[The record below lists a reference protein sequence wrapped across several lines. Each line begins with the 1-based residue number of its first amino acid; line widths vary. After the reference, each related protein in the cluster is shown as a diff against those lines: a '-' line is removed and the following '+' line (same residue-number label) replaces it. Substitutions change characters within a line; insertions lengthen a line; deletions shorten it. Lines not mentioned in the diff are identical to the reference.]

1 MTKLTDAEKDKLD
14 NTCGNL
20 RVTKLGTHVKSL
32 EDFVNEGVLATRAND
47 VTSAINELYGMIV
60 NNECADIQ
68 IPPPGFFTI
77 FGNDEDGKL
86 YVYYNDEDNPPVF
99 RHVETEGELEGT
111 LYLYIADPEGEN
123 HFEMEIGHYI
133 AVRHLDNY
141 YTKAEIDAGYAIKDH
156 AVNASTYGLGST
168 SKFGHVKTINGLTQA
183 SHADGLALSAYQ
195 GKVLKTAVDEKVVTV
210 EKQST
215 AESGY
220 SATYIVKQNNAQ
232 VGVKINIPKDFLVK
246 STSVKTC
253 TTANQPVNGYEVGD
267 IYIDWVVNSKDNT
280 ATDEHLYLRAKDIG
294 SYPPDEV
301 TLTIVNNQFKI
312 KDGGVGSTQLAS
324 DSVLTAKI
332 KDANVTTAK
341 IKDGNVTTAKIKDGN
356 VTTAKIADS
365 NVTTAKIADG
375 AVTNDKVT
383 SITKNKISD
392 FSHAH
397 GNLQNDG
404 KVGTTDNANKNVVTD
419 GNGKITTEAKPTIPS
434 ANSTATNIK
443 MDGTQSAGSLST
455 FAKADH
461 VHPTDTSRAASSH
474 THGSLTNGGTLNSD
488 IPSVN
493 KVAVTDSSNNLKTI
507 SKVPFANLNIT
518 KDNITGLGIPASD
531 TNTTY
536 SAVTQSANGLAIST
550 DKAKLD
556 KSMVVGFANAA
567 GTTSA
572 YTATITG
579 VTLTHGTIIA
589 LYNAVGAN
597 AASATLNVNSLGAKP
612 IYYNASAIPA
622 SRYPNKATCL
632 FMYNTSIVST
642 GVWQLI
648 YSYDSNNTY
657 TAATLKDPNAHSEI
671 INTAVNAYQTA
682 INSALDA
689 AIKDV
694 DEKCNDIVAG
704 DIDLSSTHTHTKS
717 QITDFPTSMTPSS
730 HSHGD
735 ISNDGVISG
744 QASKN
749 VVTDANGKITTEAKP
764 TIPSANSTATN
775 IKMDGTQSAGSLSTF
790 AKADHVHPT
799 DTSRAS
805 TATASASANGLMSKE
820 DKAKMDKSMVVG
832 QANVGGTTSAYTAT
846 ITGVTLTH
854 GTIIAL
860 YNAVG
865 ANAASATLNVNS
877 LGAKPIYY
885 NASAIPA
892 SRYPNKAT
900 CLFMYNTS
908 IVSTGVWQLIYSYDS
923 NSTYTAASATPLMD
937 GTAAVGT
944 ATKYAREDHVHP
956 TDTSRAAASHSHT
969 KSEISDFP
977 TSMTP
982 ASHAHGNIT
991 NAGAIGST
999 ANLPVITTTSGKLTT
1014 GSFGTAANT
1023 FCQGND
1029 SRLSDARTPTS
1040 HAHGSITNDGKVG
1053 TAANKPLI
1061 TGTNGVVSA
1070 GSFEGTATNIKMN
1083 GTQSVGSLN
1092 TFARGDHVHPV
1103 DTSRA
1108 PKSHT
1113 STATDYGVSDA
1124 SNYGHAM
1131 ASSTTPTTLGTA
1143 DVGSETGKFARG
1155 DHVHAHPAYT
1165 ARTGKPTANQTP
1177 AFGGTATV
1185 SQIISDATG
1194 HVTGATDRTIKIP
1207 DTSASTSAKG
1217 IVQLVNDVTTGGTDK
1232 ALTAEQGKTLNNKV
1246 TSITTHNSSS
1256 ATTIKDSFITSGW
1269 TGTVR
1274 YYIRNGWCII
1284 TYEGLKKTST
1294 TTGYDALVDTQL
1306 NNDMGYEVFA
1316 NTDLS
1321 NYMPVM
1327 VKINANNG
1335 KLMARCIKANTE
1347 LYGSIVFPIS

>member
-1 MTKLTDAEKDKLD
+1 MFINNSAKGICDGSLVDYSNDPGEADKEAKVTIRNCTFKNNKTTYGTLFFKYDSSVINSIFTANSASTTGYGGAIHRVSGNVSVVDCEFNTTTDTVVGVTPTDSIQQKIDTSIAGKIDTAGAGLTKEGTTLKHS
-14 NTCGNL
+14 NS
-20 RVTKLGTHVKSL
+20 VT
-32 EDFVNEGVLATRAND
+32 AQ
-47 VTSAINELYGMIV
+47 TSAVLKKIKYDAQGHITGVGNV
-60 NNECADIQ
+60 DKSDITALG
-68 IPPPGFFTI
+68 I
-77 FGNDEDGKL
+77 
-86 YVYYNDEDNPPVF
+86 
-99 RHVETEGELEGT
+99 
-111 LYLYIADPEGEN
+111 
-123 HFEMEIGHYI
+123 
-133 AVRHLDNY
+133 
-141 YTKAEIDAGYAIKDH
+141 
-156 AVNASTYGLGST
+156 AST
-168 SKFGHVKTINGLTQA
+168 
-183 SHADGLALSAYQ
+183 D
-195 GKVLKTAVDEKVVTV
+195 TA
-210 EKQST
+210 
-215 AESGY
+215 
-220 SATYIVKQNNAQ
+220 
-232 VGVKINIPKDFLVK
+232 
-246 STSVKTC
+246 
-253 TTANQPVNGYEVGD
+253 
-267 IYIDWVVNSKDNT
+267 
-280 ATDEHLYLRAKDIG
+280 
-294 SYPPDEV
+294 
-301 TLTIVNNQFKI
+301 
-312 KDGGVGSTQLAS
+312 
-324 DSVLTAKI
+324 
-332 KDANVTTAK
+332 
-341 IKDGNVTTAKIKDGN
+341 
-356 VTTAKIADS
+356 
-365 NVTTAKIADG
+365 
-375 AVTNDKVT
+375 
-383 SITKNKISD
+383 
-392 FSHAH
+392 
-397 GNLQNDG
+397 
-404 KVGTTDNANKNVVTD
+404 
-419 GNGKITTEAKPTIPS
+419 
-434 ANSTATNIK
+434 
-443 MDGTQSAGSLST
+443 
-455 FAKADH
+455 
-461 VHPTDTSRAASSH
+461 
-474 THGSLTNGGTLNSD
+474 
-488 IPSVN
+488 
-493 KVAVTDSSNNLKTI
+493 
-507 SKVPFANLNIT
+507 
-518 KDNITGLGIPASD
+518 
-531 TNTTY
+531 
-536 SAVTQSANGLAIST
+536 TQSANGLMSST
-550 DKAKLD
+550 DKTKLDGIAEGANAYTHPSGTSKTGNPTANQTPAFGGSFKVTQFTSNATGHITAATDRTITIPSSVATSSANGLMSSTDKGKMD
-556 KSMVVGFANAA
+556 KSMVVGQANVG

-612 IYYNASAIPA
+612 IYYNSSAIAA
-622 SRYPNKATCL
+622 SRYPNKSVCL

-642 GVWQLI
+642 GCWQLI